1 MRYNQQFGP
10 GGLKTGVGLVLDLG
24 ASHDVSEVDL
34 TTVGSPTVDQRLRLG
49 HQPRQPGGAHRRRH
63 QRRSPPPTAPS
74 PSTNPQ
80 TGRYVVVWL
89 TKLPA
94 VPGGFRGGIA
104 EAVVKGG

>member
-1 MRYNQQFGP
+1 MRYNQQLGP

-34 TTVGSPTVDQRLRLG
+34 TTVGSPTSVSVYVSAKNPANLAGLSAAGTSDITSTHGTLSLDQ
-49 HQPRQPGGAHRRRH
+49 
-63 QRRSPPPTAPS
+63 
-74 PSTNPQ
+74 PQ

-89 TKLPA
+89 TKLPV